1 MEFAQDFCELNSA
14 KTFLSYPCG
23 LQWGFKILY
32 RYRNLHLI
40 KNHVFNNPNT
50 GIFHGVDD
58 ICKQFQRGGKSSGY
72 HNLITKEDLLM
83 LYDSHMLLK
92 NRFLARVTVNVALAT
107 IWRPEQLY
115 SLQISDIKKVKKK
128 DELFYYIKGIIGTT
142 TRGSNSQ
149 QGYLSSVNDKTACV
163 VIWRRNQQ
171 GAKFIYFGCMEK

>member
-1 MEFAQDFCELNSA
+1 
-14 KTFLSYPCG
+14 
-23 LQWGFKILY
+23 
-32 RYRNLHLI
+32 
-40 KNHVFNNPNT
+40 
-50 GIFHGVDD
+50 
-58 ICKQFQRGGKSSGY
+58 
-72 HNLITKEDLLM
+72 M